1 MEVKMNRLKLI
12 LVDDE
17 PLLLESLEIILSLK
31 GNMDIVGKAKDGI
44 AALQLLREN
53 SVDLAIVDL
62 NMQGMGGI
70 ELISELKQH
79 YPNTKV
85 LVLTTFYDENNI
97 TSAIKNGADGY
108 LLKDSGMEAIL
119 QTITNLMKGQ
129 SVIDLKV
136 MQKLSKILTAPS
148 DKVHTPHKDP
158 RFNDLTKREQDI
170 CSMVSEGY
178 TNGQIAN
185 YFCISEGT
193 VKNYIS
199 SIYDKTQIHDRA
211 QLVLAL
217 RNLL

>member
-1 MEVKMNRLKLI
+1 MNRLKVL

-17 PLLLESLEIILSLK
+17 PLLLESLEIILSIK
-31 GNMDIVGKAKDGI
+31 GNMHIVGKAKDGN
-44 AALQLLREN
+44 AALQLFKEH

-136 MQKLSKILTAPS
+136 MQKLSKILTTSS
-148 DKVHTPHKDP
+148 DKVHTSDKNP
-158 RFNDLTKREQDI
+158 RFSELTKREH
-170 CSMVSEGY
+170 
-178 TNGQIAN
+178 
-185 YFCISEGT
+185 ISEGT
-193 VKNYIS
+193 VKNYVS

-211 QLVLAL
+211 QLVLGL